1 MKLLHRISLILLG
14 LQCLLLPVEVRA
26 QNSIP
31 MNSTSLPPIPV
42 NPYALAVMGL
52 ATVGAVVYGTMS
64 PSSAV
69 QWEDG
74 VQDIGLSRR
83 EAPSNPGSS
92 QGDPSPMSKLIL
104 PLTVVESLLQD
115 SSKDKEAPMPKFLED
130 LVATTSTKAAT
141 GAVSA
146 LELGSVFFELANTIK
161 NTLVSPQIKIREEA
175 QGSSTANL
183 KQEDLF
189 PKIKTGQREKL
200 WDLWLRGNYQ
210 NLDPQ
215 PIVKEYPST
224 FMYSGPSAA
233 QLTYNYNSLKR
244 YGDASRFNGFD
255 PRAIRDASL
264 KKSIETRR
272 EQIKKLSSDLNKEFK
287 NSLYSDA
294 STLSEIIDQDLRIHA
309 DVYGSEWVEKAKG
322 WLRPTPIPQSVDVD
336 TALKVLDPLWT
347 ARENNQIHLEIEA
360 IAELLKKSQR
370 WKLDA
375 EMKDLGRYVEKEIKR
390 VFIDPK
396 GWQQNLP
403 QFSWPAPILDS
414 ESSINLDAFRALNH
428 ILAFK
433 VTYELAFSVFLS
445 TQALKLDKN
454 EIEYALNLKRGIQIL
469 SLEWMKRWDSYRN
482 NEIGLNLDQEALR
495 ILDLINA
502 EQKILTEPKDF
513 LKNSEEL
520 MRDLIKKRA
529 ADFFV
534 WNQLNVEAAPVEE
547 PIVEDLPEHVIGIS
561 EIAIMD
567 FIASMGRGP
576 MDNDFSY
583 GNHPKLSPQV
593 DPKKDQEEKE
603 EENLDCD
610 SESAKRSFAYF
621 LKPIV
626 RNSTGVVKKYFPHFQ
641 FIRLWSAKRANAR
654 YREKFGYHHNP
665 VKKSSCA
672 TEVAVIQSFRFGIF
686 ERLSSSL
693 SRVGS
698 WFYDKRDF
706 SGYTVSQLEKKLS
719 LFEAPQLLT
728 SVAPSAGADLLYSIA
743 EAFKGPGSGGG
754 RQFSYW
760 MTRPNASDFGES
772 RALKP

>member
-1 MKLLHRISLILLG
+1 
-14 LQCLLLPVEVRA
+14 
-26 QNSIP
+26 
-31 MNSTSLPPIPV
+31 MNSTSLPPIAV

-52 ATVGAVVYGTMS
+52 ASVGAVVYGTMS
-64 PSSAV
+64 PSNAA

-92 QGDPSPMSKLIL
+92 QGTPSPLSKLIL
-104 PLTVVESLLQD
+104 PLTMVETLIHD
-115 SSKDKEAPMPKFLED
+115 SNNNKETPLPKFLED
-130 LVATTSTKAAT
+130 LVGTSSTKAAT
-141 GAVSA
+141 GAVA
-146 LELGSVFFELANTIK
+146 VLELGSVFFELANTIN
-161 NTLVSPQIKIREEA
+161 NTLVSPKIEIGEQT
-175 QGSSTANL
+175 QGSSSTNL

-189 PKIKTGQREKL
+189 PKIKIGEREKL

-264 KKSIETRR
+264 KKNIELRR
-272 EQIKKLSSDLNKEFK
+272 EQLKKFTSTLNIEFK

-294 STLSEIIDQDLRIHA
+294 ATFSEIIDQDLKIHA

-322 WLRPTPIPQSVDVD
+322 WLRPTPIPQTVDVE

-347 ARENNQIHLEIEA
+347 ARDNNQIHIEIEA
-360 IAELLKKSQR
+360 IAELLKKTQR
-370 WKLDA
+370 WKLDP
-375 EMKDLGRYVEKEIKR
+375 EMKDLGRYVEKEVKR
-390 VFIDPK
+390 AFIDPK

-414 ESSINLDAFRALNH
+414 KESMNIDAFRALNH
-428 ILAFK
+428 ILTFK
-433 VTYELAFSVFLS
+433 VTYELSFSAFLS
-445 TQALKLDKN
+445 TQALKLTKN
-454 EIEYALNLKRGIQIL
+454 EIEYALMLKRAIQIL
-469 SLEWMKRWDSYRN
+469 SMDWMKRWDSYRN
-482 NEIGLNLDQEALR
+482 NERSLNLDQEAQR
-495 ILDLINA
+495 ISDLINA
-502 EQKILTEPKDF
+502 EQKILTQPKDF

-520 MRDLIKKRA
+520 VRDLIKKTE
-529 ADFFV
+529 ADFLV
-534 WNQLNVEAAPVEE
+534 WKQLNVESLPADE
-547 PIVEDLPEHVIGIS
+547 PLVEDLPDHIIGIS

-583 GNHPKLSPQV
+583 GNQPKITPQL
-593 DPKKDQEEKE
+593 DPKKDEEEKE
-603 EENLDCD
+603 KESLDCD
-610 SESAKRSFAYF
+610 SESAKRSFAFF

-626 RNSTGVVKKYFPHFQ
+626 HNSTGVVKKYFPHFQ
-641 FIRLWSAKRANAR
+641 FIKLWTAKRANAR

-665 VKKSSCA
+665 VKKFSCA

-693 SRVGS
+693 NRVGA

-706 SGYTVSQLEKKLS
+706 SGYSLAQIEKKLS
-719 LFEAPQLLT
+719 LFERPELLS
-728 SVAPSAGADLLYSIA
+728 SVAPSAGADLLYSTA

-760 MTRPNASDFGES
+760 MTRPNASDFREA
-772 RALKP
+772 RTLKP